1 MIFLILLK
9 VIKKKIK
16 ISERRRR
23 EIEKE
28 KEEGKKI
35 KVDDGKRIPLFES
48 NDKISIEELDKL
60 IQMPH
65 KINLSDYNVSSSSS
79 YLSESLNQRNLK
91 EMIEYHERNIYSK
104 NEESDNSISRGQAIS
119 EDDEYSDSLNKG
131 KDDLNIRN
139 RTGLDLLMVKN
150 FNERLPEQII
160 GNNNLSNIEDNDEE
174 SESFNQEN
182 KNIVDID
189 NNSRLKKYNL
199 YESEEFNNFKNNY
212 MNQLNK
218 NNNNQ

>member
-1 MIFLILLK
+1 MILVDNIILK
-9 VIKKKIK
+9 DNPDI
-16 ISERRRR
+16 RRVAEEVKEPVSD
-23 EIEKE
+23 EI
-28 KEEGKKI
+28 
-35 KVDDGKRIPLFES
+35 
-48 NDKISIEELDKL
+48 
-60 IQMPH
+60 
-65 KINLSDYNVSSSSS
+65 
-79 YLSESLNQRNLK
+79 LNTLK

-160 GNNNLSNIEDNDEE
+160 GNNYLSNIEDNDEE

-199 YESEEFNNFKNNY
+199 YESEEFNNFKNNF
-212 MNQLNK
+212 MNQFNK